1 MSRGTVVSFDRIKG
15 YGFVAPDGGG
25 EDVFVH
31 VNDLYSDKT
40 LLTPGS
46 IVEYSLEE
54 GERGPK
60 ASAVTVIQ
68 PGQPRSIALAH
79 GSLQDAPAASGAVAA
94 SAPTSADG
102 EELCDVLSAEELRQE
117 LTEALLSVE
126 PTLTGQQ
133 ILDARKRLLAVAKG
147 HGWTDH

>member
-1 MSRGTVVSFDRIKG
+1 MVSFDRIKG

-79 GSLQDAPAASGAVAA
+79 GSLQDAPASSGAASGTTSVA
-94 SAPTSADG
+94 APTSADG

>member
-15 YGFVAPDGGG
+15 YGFVAPDDGG

-40 LLTPGS
+40 LLSPGS
-46 IVEYSLEE
+46 VVEFSLEE

-68 PGQPRSIALAH
+68 PGQPRSIPLAH
-79 GSLQDAPAASGAVAA
+79 GALQDAPSTTASV
-94 SAPTSADG
+94 DG
-102 EELCDVLSAEELRQE
+102 EELCDVLSAEELKQE
-117 LTEALLSVE
+117 LTEALLCVE

-133 ILDARKRLLAVAKG
+133 ILDARKRMLAIAKG

>member
-1 MSRGTVVSFDRIKG
+1 MMSRGTVVSFDRIKG
-15 YGFVAPDGGG
+15 YGFVAPDDGGD
-25 EDVFVH
+25 DVFVH

-46 IVEYSLEE
+46 VVEFSLEE

-68 PGQPRSIALAH
+68 PGQPRSISLAH
-79 GSLQDAPAASGAVAA
+79 GSLQDGPA
-94 SAPTSADG
+94 ADG
-102 EELCDVLSAEELRQE
+102 EELCDVLSAEELKQE

-133 ILDARKRLLAVAKG
+133 ILDARRRLLSVAKG

>member
-1 MSRGTVVSFDRIKG
+1 MVSFDRIKG

-79 GSLQDAPAASGAVAA
+79 GSLQDAPATSAAASGTTSVA
-94 SAPTSADG
+94 APTSADG

>member
-15 YGFVAPDGGG
+15 YGFVAPDDGG

-46 IVEYSLEE
+46 VVEFSLEE

-60 ASAVTVIQ
+60 ASGVTVIQ
-68 PGQPRSIALAH
+68 PGQPRSIPLAH
-79 GSLQDAPAASGAVAA
+79 GSLQDAPAASAA
-94 SAPTSADG
+94 SSTSADG
-102 EELCDVLSAEELRQE
+102 EELCDVLSAEELKQE
-117 LTEALLSVE
+117 LTEALLCVE

-133 ILDARKRLLAVAKG
+133 ILDARRRLLSVAKG